1 MWQKEVVWLV
11 TKVWQNSMADVWI
24 AATKPWQKDVAYV
37 WFAAT
42 NE

>member
-1 MWQKEVVWLV
+1 
-11 TKVWQNSMADVWI
+11 MAAVWI
-24 AATKPWQKDVAYV
+24 AATKPWQKVVAYV